1 MQQKQLYCNY
11 LLFHCAI
18 ITAHPRT
25 FSTMSALSHLSP
37 RFLSLLVRFDCCCVY
52 VRVCVQDH
60 STLLVV
66 CFCLSCPRV
75 TPDPKLVSPH
85 KFSFFARCQSIKRI
99 FYSSVCLF
107 FGAQRLTTASHP
119 YLLLSPL
126 GQLSVLASWA
136 DKKVRGT
143 KPSCKLTKN

>member
-1 MQQKQLYCNY
+1 MMWTIFSEYCRVQRPNAAEAVVLQLFAVSLCDHYCTSWDLQHNVSSQSSVPSVP
-11 LLFHCAI
+11 F
-18 ITAHPRT
+18 
-25 FSTMSALSHLSP
+25 
-37 RFLSLLVRFDCCCVY
+37 LLVRFDCCVCPC
-52 VRVCVQDH
+52 VCVQDH

-99 FYSSVCLF
+99 FYSSVCLV

-119 YLLLSPL
+119 YLLLSP
-126 GQLSVLASWA
+126 
-136 DKKVRGT
+136 
-143 KPSCKLTKN
+143 